1 MLDVIGVTKRF
12 GGLVANKDISFHQ
25 KEGEIL
31 GIIGPNGS
39 GKTTMFNM
47 ITGFLKPTEGKIEFY
62 GEDLGPYEPYQ
73 IVSKGISRTFQLTS
87 ILPDLSVE
95 DNVFYGL
102 HSRINAGF
110 VRSVIQDRD
119 YRRQEKEAHQ
129 RVDEV
134 LDLLGLAY
142 RRTELAKNIA
152 SAEQRKL
159 MIAIALARKP
169 KLLLLDEPAAGTS
182 REEQLEL
189 VQTIKKIRDGGVSVL
204 IIEHNMRLIMNLC
217 DHIVVFNFGEKIGDG
232 TPQEIQN
239 NAAVID
245 AYLGRADEVAEN

>member
-1 MLDVIGVTKRF
+1 MIEVSNVTKRF
-12 GGLVANKDISFHQ
+12 GGLAANSEVSFTQ

-47 ITGFLKPTEGKIEFY
+47 ITGFLQPTEGSIKFY
-62 GEDLGPYEPYQ
+62 GEDLNSLKPHE
-73 IVSKGISRTFQLTS
+73 IVEKGISRTFQHTS

-95 DNVFYGL
+95 ENVFYGL
-102 HSRINAGF
+102 YSRINTGF
-110 VRSVIQDRD
+110 LQCVFRGRNFRES
-119 YRRQEKEAHQ
+119 EKGAWN

-134 LDLLGLAY
+134 LDLLGLDY
-142 RRTELAKNIA
+142 RRKETAKSIA

-182 REEQLEL
+182 REEQTTL
-189 VQTIKKIRDGGVSVL
+189 VDMIKTIRDSGVSVL
-204 IIEHNMRLIMNLC
+204 IIEHNMHLIMNLC
-217 DHIVVFNFGEKIGDG
+217 DHIVAFNFGKKIGDG
-232 TPQEIQN
+232 TPEEIQN
-239 NAAVID
+239 NQDVIE
-245 AYLGRADEVAEN
+245 AYLGRPA

>member
-1 MLDVIGVTKRF
+1 MLVVDNVTKQF
-12 GGLVANKDISFHQ
+12 GGLVANKNISFTM
-25 KEGEIL
+25 KEGEIM

-47 ITGFLKPTEGKIEFY
+47 ITGFLKPTSGTIKFY
-62 GEDLGPYEPYQ
+62 GEDLGPYEPFQ
-73 IVSKGISRTFQLTS
+73 IVSKGISRTFQITS
-87 ILPDLSVE
+87 ILPELSVE

-102 HSRINAGF
+102 HTRINAGL
-110 VRSVIQDRD
+110 VKSVIQGKD
-119 YRRQEKEAHQ
+119 YRNQEAEAAK

-134 LDLLGLAY
+134 LKLLGLDY
-142 RRTELAKNIA
+142 RRTEMAKNIA

-189 VQTIKKIRDGGVSVL
+189 VETIKKIRDSGVSVL
-204 IIEHNMRLIMNLC
+204 VIEHNMRLIMNLC
-217 DHIVVFNFGEKIGDG
+217 EHIVVFNFGEKIGDG
-232 TPQEIQN
+232 TPEEIQN
-239 NAAVID
+239 NPAVID
-245 AYLGRADEVAEN
+245 AYLGRAD

>member
-1 MLDVIGVTKRF
+1 MLEVRNVTKRF
-12 GGLVANKDISFHQ
+12 GGLVANNDVSFSQ

-47 ITGFLKPTEGKIEFY
+47 ITGFLRPTEGTIQFH
-62 GEDLGPYEPYQ
+62 GEELGGVAPHLVAE
-73 IVSKGISRTFQLTS
+73 KGISRTFQHTS

-95 DNVFYGL
+95 ENVFYGL
-102 HSRINAGF
+102 YSRIQTNMVQCMLRGKQFRESEQA
-110 VRSVIQDRD
+110 
-119 YRRQEKEAHQ
+119 AWQ

-134 LDLLGLAY
+134 LDLLGLDY
-142 RRTELAKNIA
+142 RRDEAAKSIA

-182 REEQLEL
+182 REEQTAL
-189 VQTIKKIRDGGVSVL
+189 VATIKKIRDSGVSVL
-204 IIEHNMRLIMNLC
+204 IIEHNMHLIMNLC
-217 DHIVVFNFGEKIGDG
+217 DHIVAFNFGKKIGDG
-232 TPQEIQN
+232 TPDDIQKN
-239 NAAVID
+239 QDVIE
-245 AYLGRADEVAEN
+245 AYLGRPA